1 MNDVPLLVSD
11 AVRLM
16 AEADEVHRRHVG
28 SFVYIYLRLVGK
40 RWHWNIGAHIVTEH
54 GVTVEFFQSGEAQGY
69 RDRTVAELAGYS
81 CAVEAVG
88 AAAICGCEWETMPAA
103 E

>member
-69 RDRTVAELAGYS
+69 RDRTVAELARLLVRCRG
-81 CAVEAVG
+81 CRRRRDLRLRVG
-88 AAAICGCEWETMPAA
+88 NDAGC
-103 E
+103 